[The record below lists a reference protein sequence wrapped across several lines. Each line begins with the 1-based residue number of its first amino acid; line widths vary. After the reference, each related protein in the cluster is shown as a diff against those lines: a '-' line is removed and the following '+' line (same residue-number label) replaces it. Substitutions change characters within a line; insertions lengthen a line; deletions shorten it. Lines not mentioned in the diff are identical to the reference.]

1 MKNSATDICSVI
13 ETRMNEI
20 MDKIREADSIFEVDP
35 LDSELENFPLRYDLQ
50 TFLWILLIF
59 HH

>member
-20 MDKIREADSIFEVDP
+20 MDKISKRDSIFEVDP
-35 LDSELENFPLRYDLQ
+35 LDSELDKLSFK
-50 TFLWILLIF
+50 I
-59 HH
+59 